1 MPILSLSSAVNEGL
15 LHDEEV
21 EVVPWPINIEKLAR
35 EIEGALKVSTH
46 HETGWN
52 TTVSSSS

>member
-46 HETGWN
+46 HEKGRNSTAGL
-52 TTVSSSS
+52 SS